1 VHEKAGVA
9 ICSASRFLLTYF
21 LTIPVRQT
29 IYWTDRRQICMVG
42 TTMPVDDQAEIT
54 FTIPPWTLPWQ
65 PIFVDFIHKLSS
77 GDIQQMALAYG
88 KKCN

>member
-1 VHEKAGVA
+1 MF
-9 ICSASRFLLTYF
+9 RFSFLTYLF
-21 LTIPVRQT
+21 FNDSCQT
-29 IYWTDRRQICMVG
+29 NYLNIYWTDRRQICMVG
-42 TTMPVDDQAEIT
+42 RTKPVDDQAEIT

-77 GDIQQMALAYG
+77 GDIRQMALVYG